1 MSLLVLQCHSLALCV
16 VSHVVSPLPQSLK
29 LGKMSCW
36 VRNLSSP
43 CHKVR
48 GGYKKALTG
57 AGEVTIVVAGVGSP
71 CQAVVSI
78 TGLYKN
84 I

>member
-1 MSLLVLQCHSLALCV
+1 MLGEKFEQS
-16 VSHVVSPLPQSLK
+16 VSQ
-29 LGKMSCW
+29 GE
-36 VRNLSSP
+36 
-43 CHKVR
+43 
-48 GGYKKALTG
+48 GGGRYKKALTG
-57 AGEVTIVVAGVGSP
+57 VGEVTIVVAGVGSP

>member
-1 MSLLVLQCHSLALCV
+1 MLGEKFEQS
-16 VSHVVSPLPQSLK
+16 VSQ
-29 LGKMSCW
+29 GE
-36 VRNLSSP
+36 
-43 CHKVR
+43 
-48 GGYKKALTG
+48 GGYKKAVTG

>member
-1 MSLLVLQCHSLALCV
+1 MLGEKFEQS
-16 VSHVVSPLPQSLK
+16 VSQ
-29 LGKMSCW
+29 GE
-36 VRNLSSP
+36 
-43 CHKVR
+43 
-48 GGYKKALTG
+48 GGRYKKALTG
-57 AGEVTIVVAGVGSP
+57 AAEVTIVVAGVGSP

>member
-1 MSLLVLQCHSLALCV
+1 MSFTGFVCCV
-16 VSHVVSPLPQSLK
+16 STASIPQIGENVMLGEKFEQSVSQ
-29 LGKMSCW
+29 GEG
-36 VRNLSSP
+36 
-43 CHKVR
+43 
-48 GGYKKALTG
+48 GGYREALTG
-57 AGEVTIVVAGVGSP
+57 EGEVTIVVAGVGSP